1 MKDGR
6 RAVYMLSGLFLA
18 AMLMAAGCGKTKT
31 DAEGT
36 VAESTQT
43 TVESDASKDGDGIL
57 GDADSTSEDT
67 DGTSNDAGKTEVTD
81 EKDPAGTD
89 DASDSSKKT
98 EKTPGI
104 ASPSRCGALQVKG
117 TALTDQ
123 DGNPVQLRGISTHGL
138 AWFPGYVNEDCF
150 RELREDWQANVIR
163 LAMYTAE
170 NGGYCTD
177 GDKDKLKKLVQD
189 GVAYATENDMYVI
202 IDWHVLSDQN
212 PNTYIDESKN
222 FFREM
227 SALYADYNN
236 VIYEICNEPN
246 GGTGW
251 QDIKTYAEA
260 VIPVI
265 RENDENAVILVGT
278 PNWSQYVDQAAAD
291 PITGYSNIMYTLHF
305 YAATHTDWLRETM
318 TKAVNAGLPI
328 FVSEYGICDAS
339 GNGAID
345 ETQADKWV
353 DAMDTLGISY
363 VAWSLS
369 NKNETASLIS
379 SSCSKTSGFTESD
392 LSDSGKWLY
401 HMLTEKGAAESGGTY
416 TVGSGASGTG
426 TAGGSGASGTGTA
439 GGSGASGTGTAGG
452 SGASGTGMAGG
463 SGASGTGTAGGSGA
477 AGTGNAGASA
487 TGSVSGT
494 SLTYTVEMKNSW
506 ESEGKTFYQYDISV
520 TNTGSSDCSTWK
532 LDITFTGDITV
543 QNSWSGNYSVD
554 GSTLHVTPVDYNS
567 TIAAGTTIKD
577 IGVIVSGKSGLAV
590 K

>member
-57 GDADSTSEDT
+57 GDADSTSADT

-89 DASDSSKKT
+89 DASGSSKKT

-104 ASPSRCGALQVKG
+104 ASPSRCGSLQVKG

-353 DAMDTLGISY
+353 DAMDALGISY
-363 VAWSLS
+363 VAWNLS
-369 NKNETASLIS
+369 NKSETSAIFS
-379 SSCSKTSGFTESD
+379 SSCGKTSGFMESD

-401 HMLTEKGAAESGGTY
+401 HMLTEKGAAASGGTA
-416 TVGSGASGTG
+416 GGSGASDMGNADASGASGTG

-439 GGSGASGTGTAGG
+439 SGSGASGTGTAGG
-452 SGASGTGMAGG
+452 SGAS
-463 SGASGTGTAGGSGA
+463 
-477 AGTGNAGASA
+477 GTGNAGASA

-567 TIAAGTTIKD
+567 TIAAGATIKD

>member
-57 GDADSTSEDT
+57 GDADSTSADT

-89 DASDSSKKT
+89 DASGSSKKT

-104 ASPSRCGALQVKG
+104 ASPSRCGSLQVKG

-353 DAMDTLGISY
+353 DAMDALGISY
-363 VAWSLS
+363 VAWNLS
-369 NKNETASLIS
+369 NKSETSAIFS
-379 SSCSKTSGFTESD
+379 SSCGKTSGFMESD

-401 HMLTEKGAAESGGTY
+401 HMLTEKGAAASGGTAG
-416 TVGSGASGTG
+416 GSGASDMGNADASGASGTGTASGSGASGTGTASGSGVSGTG
-426 TAGGSGASGTGTA
+426 TAGGSGAS
-439 GGSGASGTGTAGG
+439 
-452 SGASGTGMAGG
+452 
-463 SGASGTGTAGGSGA
+463 
-477 AGTGNAGASA
+477 GTGNAGASA

-567 TIAAGTTIKD
+567 TIAAGATIKD

>member
-89 DASDSSKKT
+89 DASGSSKKT

-353 DAMDTLGISY
+353 DAMDALGISY
-363 VAWSLS
+363 VAWNLS
-369 NKNETASLIS
+369 NKSETSAIFS
-379 SSCSKTSGFTESD
+379 SSCGKTSGFMESD

-401 HMLTEKGAAESGGTY
+401 HMLTEKGAAASGGTAG
-416 TVGSGASGTG
+416 GSGASDMGNADASGASGTGTAGSSGASGTGTASGSGVSGTG
-426 TAGGSGASGTGTA
+426 TAGGSGAS
-439 GGSGASGTGTAGG
+439 
-452 SGASGTGMAGG
+452 
-463 SGASGTGTAGGSGA
+463 
-477 AGTGNAGASA
+477 GTGNAGASA

-567 TIAAGTTIKD
+567 TIAAGATIKD

>member
-89 DASDSSKKT
+89 DASGSSKKT

-104 ASPSRCGALQVKG
+104 ASPSRCGSLQVKG

-353 DAMDTLGISY
+353 DAMDALGISY
-363 VAWSLS
+363 VAWNLS
-369 NKNETASLIS
+369 NKSETSAIFS
-379 SSCSKTSGFTESD
+379 SSCGKTSGFMESD

-401 HMLTEKGAAESGGTY
+401 HMLTEKGAAASGGTA
-416 TVGSGASGTG
+416 GGSGASDMGNADASGASGTG

-439 GGSGASGTGTAGG
+439 GGSGAS
-452 SGASGTGMAGG
+452 
-463 SGASGTGTAGGSGA
+463 
-477 AGTGNAGASA
+477 GTGNAGASA

-567 TIAAGTTIKD
+567 TIAAGATIKD

>member
-57 GDADSTSEDT
+57 GDADSTSADT

-89 DASDSSKKT
+89 DASGSSKKT

-104 ASPSRCGALQVKG
+104 ASPSRCGSLQVKG

-212 PNTYIDESKN
+212 PNTYIDESKS

-353 DAMDTLGISY
+353 DAMDALGISY
-363 VAWSLS
+363 VAWNLS
-369 NKNETASLIS
+369 NKSETSAIFS
-379 SSCSKTSGFTESD
+379 SSCGKTSGFMESD

-401 HMLTEKGAAESGGTY
+401 HMLTEKGAAASGGTA
-416 TVGSGASGTG
+416 GGSGASDMGNADASGASGTG

-439 GGSGASGTGTAGG
+439 SGSGASGTGTAGG
-452 SGASGTGMAGG
+452 SGAS
-463 SGASGTGTAGGSGA
+463 
-477 AGTGNAGASA
+477 GTGNAGASA

-567 TIAAGTTIKD
+567 TIAAGATIKD

>member
-57 GDADSTSEDT
+57 GDADSTSADT

-89 DASDSSKKT
+89 DASGSSKKT

-104 ASPSRCGALQVKG
+104 ASPSRCGSLQVKG

-123 DGNPVQLRGISTHGL
+123 DGNPVQLQGISTHGL

-353 DAMDTLGISY
+353 DAMDALGISY
-363 VAWSLS
+363 VAWNLS
-369 NKNETASLIS
+369 NKSETSAIFS
-379 SSCSKTSGFTESD
+379 SSCGKTSGFMESD

-401 HMLTEKGAAESGGTY
+401 HMLTEKGAAASGGTA
-416 TVGSGASGTG
+416 GGSGASDMGNADASGASGTG

-439 GGSGASGTGTAGG
+439 SGSGASGTGTAGG
-452 SGASGTGMAGG
+452 SGAS
-463 SGASGTGTAGGSGA
+463 
-477 AGTGNAGASA
+477 GTGNAGASA

-567 TIAAGTTIKD
+567 TIAAGATIKD

>member
-18 AMLMAAGCGKTKT
+18 AMLVVTAGCGKTKT

-89 DASDSSKKT
+89 IASDPSKKT

-104 ASPSRCGALQVKG
+104 ASPSRCGVLQVKG

-212 PNTYIDESKN
+212 PITYIDESKN

-227 SALYADYNN
+227 SALYADHNN

-251 QDIKTYAEA
+251 QDIKSYAEA

-416 TVGSGASGTG
+416 TVGSGIADGL
-426 TAGGSGASGTGTA
+426 GASGTGTA

-452 SGASGTGMAGG
+452 SGAS
-463 SGASGTGTAGGSGA
+463 
-477 AGTGNAGASA
+477 GTGNAGASA

-567 TIAAGTTIKD
+567 TIAAGATIKD

>member
-89 DASDSSKKT
+89 DASGSSKKT

-353 DAMDTLGISY
+353 DAMDALGISY
-363 VAWSLS
+363 VAWNLS
-369 NKNETASLIS
+369 NKSETSAIFS
-379 SSCSKTSGFTESD
+379 SSCGKTSGFMESD

-401 HMLTEKGAAESGGTY
+401 HMLTEKGAAASGGTA
-416 TVGSGASGTG
+416 GGSGASDMGNADASGASGTG

-439 GGSGASGTGTAGG
+439 SSSGASGTGTAGG
-452 SGASGTGMAGG
+452 SGAS
-463 SGASGTGTAGGSGA
+463 
-477 AGTGNAGASA
+477 GTGNAGASA

-567 TIAAGTTIKD
+567 TIAAGATIKD

>member
-57 GDADSTSEDT
+57 GDADT
-67 DGTSNDAGKTEVTD
+67 DGTSNDAEKTEVTD

-89 DASDSSKKT
+89 DASGSSKKT

-353 DAMDTLGISY
+353 DAMDALGISY
-363 VAWSLS
+363 VAWNLS
-369 NKNETASLIS
+369 NKSETSAIFS
-379 SSCSKTSGFTESD
+379 SSCGKTSGFMESD

-401 HMLTEKGAAESGGTY
+401 HMLTEKGAAASGGTA
-416 TVGSGASGTG
+416 GGSGASDMGNADASGASGTG

-439 GGSGASGTGTAGG
+439 SGSGASGTGTAGG
-452 SGASGTGMAGG
+452 SGAS
-463 SGASGTGTAGGSGA
+463 
-477 AGTGNAGASA
+477 GTGNAGASA

-567 TIAAGTTIKD
+567 TIAAGATIKD

>member
-1 MKDGR
+1 M
-6 RAVYMLSGLFLA
+6 
-18 AMLMAAGCGKTKT
+18 
-31 DAEGT
+31 
-36 VAESTQT
+36 
-43 TVESDASKDGDGIL
+43 ESDASKDGDGIL
-57 GDADSTSEDT
+57 GDADSASEDT

-265 RENDENAVILVGT
+265 RENDENAVILVG
-278 PNWSQYVDQAAAD
+278 A
-291 PITGYSNIMYTLHF
+291 
-305 YAATHTDWLRETM
+305 
-318 TKAVNAGLPI
+318 
-328 FVSEYGICDAS
+328 
-339 GNGAID
+339 
-345 ETQADKWV
+345 
-353 DAMDTLGISY
+353 
-363 VAWSLS
+363 
-369 NKNETASLIS
+369 
-379 SSCSKTSGFTESD
+379 
-392 LSDSGKWLY
+392 
-401 HMLTEKGAAESGGTY
+401 
-416 TVGSGASGTG
+416 
-426 TAGGSGASGTGTA
+426 
-439 GGSGASGTGTAGG
+439 
-452 SGASGTGMAGG
+452 
-463 SGASGTGTAGGSGA
+463 
-477 AGTGNAGASA
+477 
-487 TGSVSGT
+487 
-494 SLTYTVEMKNSW
+494 
-506 ESEGKTFYQYDISV
+506 
-520 TNTGSSDCSTWK
+520 
-532 LDITFTGDITV
+532 
-543 QNSWSGNYSVD
+543 
-554 GSTLHVTPVDYNS
+554 
-567 TIAAGTTIKD
+567 
-577 IGVIVSGKSGLAV
+577 
-590 K
+590 

>member
-57 GDADSTSEDT
+57 GDADSTSADT

-89 DASDSSKKT
+89 DASGSSKKT

-353 DAMDTLGISY
+353 DAMDALGISY
-363 VAWSLS
+363 VAWNLS
-369 NKNETASLIS
+369 NKSETSAIFS
-379 SSCSKTSGFTESD
+379 SSCGKTSGFMESD

-401 HMLTEKGAAESGGTY
+401 HMLTEKGAAASGGTAG
-416 TVGSGASGTG
+416 GSGASDMGNADASGASGTGTAGSSGASGTGTASGSGVSGTG
-426 TAGGSGASGTGTA
+426 TAGGSGAS
-439 GGSGASGTGTAGG
+439 
-452 SGASGTGMAGG
+452 
-463 SGASGTGTAGGSGA
+463 
-477 AGTGNAGASA
+477 GTGNAGASA

-567 TIAAGTTIKD
+567 TIAAGATIKD

>member
-1 MKDGR
+1 
-6 RAVYMLSGLFLA
+6 
-18 AMLMAAGCGKTKT
+18 
-31 DAEGT
+31 
-36 VAESTQT
+36 
-43 TVESDASKDGDGIL
+43 
-57 GDADSTSEDT
+57 
-67 DGTSNDAGKTEVTD
+67 
-81 EKDPAGTD
+81 
-89 DASDSSKKT
+89 
-98 EKTPGI
+98 
-104 ASPSRCGALQVKG
+104 
-117 TALTDQ
+117 
-123 DGNPVQLRGISTHGL
+123 
-138 AWFPGYVNEDCF
+138 
-150 RELREDWQANVIR
+150 
-163 LAMYTAE
+163 
-170 NGGYCTD
+170 
-177 GDKDKLKKLVQD
+177 
-189 GVAYATENDMYVI
+189 
-202 IDWHVLSDQN
+202 
-212 PNTYIDESKN
+212 
-222 FFREM
+222 
-227 SALYADYNN
+227 
-236 VIYEICNEPN
+236 
-246 GGTGW
+246 
-251 QDIKTYAEA
+251 
-260 VIPVI
+260 
-265 RENDENAVILVGT
+265 
-278 PNWSQYVDQAAAD
+278 
-291 PITGYSNIMYTLHF
+291 MYTLHF

-318 TKAVNAGLPI
+318 TKAVNAGIPI

-439 GGSGASGTGTAGG
+439 GGSGASGTG
-452 SGASGTGMAGG
+452 
-463 SGASGTGTAGGSGA
+463 
-477 AGTGNAGASA
+477 NAGASA

-567 TIAAGTTIKD
+567 TIAAGATIKD

>member
-89 DASDSSKKT
+89 DASGSSKKT

-353 DAMDTLGISY
+353 DAMDALGISY
-363 VAWSLS
+363 VAWNLS
-369 NKNETASLIS
+369 NKSETSAIFS
-379 SSCSKTSGFTESD
+379 SSCGKTSGFMESD

-401 HMLTEKGAAESGGTY
+401 HMLTEKGAAASGGTAG
-416 TVGSGASGTG
+416 GSGASDMGN
-426 TAGGSGASGTGTA
+426 AGGSGASGTGTA
-439 GGSGASGTGTAGG
+439 SGSGAS
-452 SGASGTGMAGG
+452 
-463 SGASGTGTAGGSGA
+463 
-477 AGTGNAGASA
+477 GTGNAGASA

-567 TIAAGTTIKD
+567 TIAAGATIKD

>member
-43 TVESDASKDGDGIL
+43 TVESGASKDGDGIL
-57 GDADSTSEDT
+57 GDADSTSADT

-104 ASPSRCGALQVKG
+104 ASPSRCGSLQVKG

-251 QDIKTYAEA
+251 QDIKTYAEV

-353 DAMDTLGISY
+353 DAMDALGISY
-363 VAWSLS
+363 VAWNLS
-369 NKNETASLIS
+369 NKSETSAIFS
-379 SSCSKTSGFTESD
+379 SSCGKTSGFMESD

-401 HMLTEKGAAESGGTY
+401 HMLTEKGAAASGGTA
-416 TVGSGASGTG
+416 GGSGASDMGKADASGASGTG

-439 GGSGASGTGTAGG
+439 GGSGASGTGTASG
-452 SGASGTGMAGG
+452 SGAS
-463 SGASGTGTAGGSGA
+463 
-477 AGTGNAGASA
+477 GTGNAGASA

-567 TIAAGTTIKD
+567 TIAAGATIKD

>member
-57 GDADSTSEDT
+57 GDADSTSADT

-89 DASDSSKKT
+89 DASGSSKKT

-104 ASPSRCGALQVKG
+104 ASPSRCGSLQVKG

-353 DAMDTLGISY
+353 DAMDALGISY
-363 VAWSLS
+363 VAWNLS
-369 NKNETASLIS
+369 NKSETSAIFS
-379 SSCSKTSGFTESD
+379 SSCGKTSGFMESD

-401 HMLTEKGAAESGGTY
+401 HMLTEKGAAASGGTA
-416 TVGSGASGTG
+416 GGSGASDMGNADASGASGTG

-439 GGSGASGTGTAGG
+439 SGSGVSGTGTAGG
-452 SGASGTGMAGG
+452 SGAS
-463 SGASGTGTAGGSGA
+463 
-477 AGTGNAGASA
+477 GTGNAGASA

-567 TIAAGTTIKD
+567 TIAAGATIKD

>member
-57 GDADSTSEDT
+57 GDADSTSADT

-89 DASDSSKKT
+89 DASGSSKKT

-104 ASPSRCGALQVKG
+104 ASPSRCGSLQVKG

-189 GVAYATENDMYVI
+189 GVVYATENDMYVI

-353 DAMDTLGISY
+353 DAMDALGISY
-363 VAWSLS
+363 VAWNLS
-369 NKNETASLIS
+369 NKSETSAIFS
-379 SSCSKTSGFTESD
+379 SSCGKTSGFMESD

-401 HMLTEKGAAESGGTY
+401 HMLTEKGAAASGGTA
-416 TVGSGASGTG
+416 GGSGASDMGNADASGASGTG

-439 GGSGASGTGTAGG
+439 SGSGVSGTGTAGG
-452 SGASGTGMAGG
+452 SGAS
-463 SGASGTGTAGGSGA
+463 
-477 AGTGNAGASA
+477 GTGNAGASA

-567 TIAAGTTIKD
+567 TIAAGATIKD

>member
-57 GDADSTSEDT
+57 GDADSTSADT

-89 DASDSSKKT
+89 DASGSSKKT

-104 ASPSRCGALQVKG
+104 ASPSRCGSLQVKG

-265 RENDENAVILVGT
+265 REMMRT
-278 PNWSQYVDQAAAD
+278 P
-291 PITGYSNIMYTLHF
+291 
-305 YAATHTDWLRETM
+305 
-318 TKAVNAGLPI
+318 
-328 FVSEYGICDAS
+328 
-339 GNGAID
+339 
-345 ETQADKWV
+345 
-353 DAMDTLGISY
+353 
-363 VAWSLS
+363 
-369 NKNETASLIS
+369 
-379 SSCSKTSGFTESD
+379 
-392 LSDSGKWLY
+392 
-401 HMLTEKGAAESGGTY
+401 
-416 TVGSGASGTG
+416 
-426 TAGGSGASGTGTA
+426 
-439 GGSGASGTGTAGG
+439 
-452 SGASGTGMAGG
+452 
-463 SGASGTGTAGGSGA
+463 
-477 AGTGNAGASA
+477 
-487 TGSVSGT
+487 
-494 SLTYTVEMKNSW
+494 
-506 ESEGKTFYQYDISV
+506 
-520 TNTGSSDCSTWK
+520 
-532 LDITFTGDITV
+532 
-543 QNSWSGNYSVD
+543 
-554 GSTLHVTPVDYNS
+554 
-567 TIAAGTTIKD
+567 
-577 IGVIVSGKSGLAV
+577 
-590 K
+590 